1 MKRQVVA
8 FFLAP
13 AGAALVLLAMSA
25 CESGSEERLAPEPFR
40 KSFRMAPPA
49 STVAASGEVQSSVG
63 NSSIL
68 GRGADGTS
76 GGAQDELVGDFCFPR
91 NVPDYE
97 VISEVEGGNELMT
110 VLKLVV
116 DAEAT
121 SEIDL
126 TLIARD
132 LKVSYF
138 YLDALLV
145 SYVDRS
151 KPGEPE
157 TGEAQII
164 NTVSGALI
172 LGMSDGPPNKEGLTV
187 ISYGDPASID
197 QEEVFAR
204 TACS

>member
-1 MKRQVVA
+1 MKTLVA
-8 FFLAP
+8 FLLAP
-13 AGAALVLLAMSA
+13 AGAVLVLLAMGA
-25 CESGSEERLAPEPFR
+25 CESRSEGRLAPEPSR
-40 KSFRMAPPA
+40 KTFGMAPPA
-49 STVAASGEVQSSVG
+49 STVAAPGEAQGSVG
-63 NSSIL
+63 GSSIPE
-68 GRGADGTS
+68 RGADAAS

-97 VISEVEGGNELMT
+97 VISAVEGGNELMT
-110 VLKLVV
+110 VLNLVV

-121 SEIDL
+121 SEVDL
-126 TLIARD
+126 TLVARD
-132 LKVSYF
+132 LKVSHF

-145 SYVDRS
+145 SFVDRS
-151 KPGEPE
+151 KQGEPE

-197 QEEVFAR
+197 QDEVFAR

>member
-1 MKRQVVA
+1 LKRQAVA
-8 FFLAP
+8 HFLAP
-13 AGAALVLLAMSA
+13 AVAALLLSAMSA
-25 CESGSEERLAPEPFR
+25 CESGLEKRLSAPEPSR
-40 KSFRMAPPA
+40 RTPGMAPA
-49 STVAASGEVQSSVG
+49 STTAVPEGDRGSVKNSPIPDRGVDEASG
-63 NSSIL
+63 
-68 GRGADGTS
+68 
-76 GGAQDELVGDFCFPR
+76 GGQDELVGDFCFPR

-97 VISEVEGGNELMT
+97 VISAQEGGNELMT
-110 VLKLVV
+110 ISELLV

-121 SEIDL
+121 SEVDL
-126 TLIARD
+126 TLIARH

-145 SYVDRS
+145 SFVDRS
-151 KPGEPE
+151 KPGESE

-197 QEEVFAR
+197 QDEVFAR

>member
-1 MKRQVVA
+1 MKRLKRRIVA

-13 AGAALVLLAMSA
+13 AIAALVLSAMGA
-25 CESGSEERLAPEPFR
+25 CENGSEERLSGPKAFG
-40 KSFRMAPPA
+40 MAPA
-49 STVAASGEVQSSVG
+49 STVVPGEAQASAQ
-63 NSSIL
+63 NSSTPVEE
-68 GRGADGTS
+68 TS
-76 GGAQDELVGDFCFPR
+76 GGTQDEMVGDFCFPR
-91 NVPDYE
+91 DVQDYG
-97 VISEVEGGNELMT
+97 VISSEERGNELMT
-110 VLKLVV
+110 VLELVV

-121 SEIDL
+121 SEVDL

-145 SYVDRS
+145 SFVDRS
-151 KPGEPE
+151 KPGRPE

-187 ISYGDPASID
+187 ISYGDPATI
-197 QEEVFAR
+197 EEDEVYAK

>member
-1 MKRQVVA
+1 MKTLVA
-8 FFLAP
+8 FLLAP
-13 AGAALVLLAMSA
+13 AGAVLVLLAMGA
-25 CESGSEERLAPEPFR
+25 CESRSDEGLASGPSR
-40 KSFRMAPPA
+40 KTFGMALPA
-49 STVAASGEVQSSVG
+49 STVAAPGEAQGSVG
-63 NSSIL
+63 DSSMPE
-68 GRGADGTS
+68 RGADAAS

-97 VISEVEGGNELMT
+97 VISTVEGGNELMT

-121 SEIDL
+121 SEVDL
-126 TLIARD
+126 TLVARD
-132 LKVSYF
+132 LKVSHF

-145 SYVDRS
+145 SFVDRS
-151 KPGEPE
+151 KQGEPE